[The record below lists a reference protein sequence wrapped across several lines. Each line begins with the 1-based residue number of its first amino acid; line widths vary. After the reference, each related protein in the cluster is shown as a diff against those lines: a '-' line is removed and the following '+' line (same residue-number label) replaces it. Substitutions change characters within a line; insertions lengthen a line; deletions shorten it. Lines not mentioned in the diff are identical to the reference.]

1 MKKIWIFILSIFAI
15 ILVWNFTQAKDYEYT
30 NLDITANIL
39 IDWTIN
45 VKEDFTTN
53 FFVQKHWIIRDIPL
67 NYSVW
72 WKDFHIE
79 ISNINV
85 QWKNFTTSKNNWNIE
100 IKIWDANKTIKW
112 KQNYPISY
120 STYGLIKNFSWMWY
134 AELYWNLVG
143 YEFDTNI
150 KNVRAEL
157 ILPKAYTWFT
167 TDDFLITTDW
177 KSKTIDW
184 FAWTVDWSQ
193 WDKIIITYNKWLSAK
208 HGITLAIKF
217 PNNYFEF
224 NHKKQADL
232 VWHVWYQQTTQTSTS
247 NFKIKDSRALVIAIA
262 SICALWTVLYLIWKL
277 FRWLG
282 SLVTKAYINIIEL
295 GYKSGWFLH
304 WKFARKYPVIV
315 QYAPPKWLD
324 SAEVWLLLH
333 RRSDWISLSSLI
345 YKWIWEWLISIDVQN
360 GKSKTYTIKKIKD
373 IPPDSKNYENSF
385 RYSILRGRNSVK
397 ISEDKKLK
405 IEPCLNVLERHWR
418 EKWWVKEKKSWKTIS
433 SNAII
438 YIILFCLFVLLFII
452 PSMYKLIIGLFIFTL
467 CFPGLLLLMDIK
479 IPKSKK
485 LKLTENWAELV
496 SKILWYREFL
506 KHCDEN
512 KLKTFLKEDPLYF
525 NKIIPYAVVFGIETE
540 LTEKVSHIMDE
551 LWLTLQM
558 DLVELSNLNE
568 SLSTIARYS
577 TPLESSK
584 EFSNFYDSIAKYDSD
599 SWFSGWSSF
608 SWWGGG
614 FSSGWG
620 WWWWGWRSW

>member
-1 MKKIWIFILSIFAI
+1 MKKIWIFILSLFTV

-39 IDWTIN
+39 IDWTID

-53 FFVQKHWIIRDIPL
+53 FFVEKHWIIRDIPL
-67 NYSVW
+67 NYSVE

-85 QWKNFTTSKNNWNIE
+85 QWKNFTTSKNNWKIE

-112 KQNYPISY
+112 KHNYPISY

-134 AELYWNLVG
+134 AELYWNLVW
-143 YEFDTNI
+143 YDFDTNI
-150 KNVRAEL
+150 SKVRAEL
-157 ILPKAYTWFT
+157 ILPKTYTWFT
-167 TDDFLITTDW
+167 ADDFLITTDW

-184 FAWTVDWSQ
+184 FGWTVDWSQ
-193 WDKIIITYNKWLSAK
+193 WNKIIITYNKWLSAK

-217 PNNYFEF
+217 PNNYFKF
-224 NHKKQADL
+224 DHKRQSDL
-232 VWHVWYQQTTQTSTS
+232 VWHIWTKTNTS
-247 NFKIKDSRALVIAIA
+247 NFKINDSRALVIAIA
-262 SICALWTVLYLIWKL
+262 SICALWIVLYLIWKL

-282 SLVTKAYINIIEL
+282 SLVTKAYISIIEL

-315 QYAPPKWLD
+315 QYTPPKWLD

-345 YKWIWEWLISIDVQN
+345 YKWIWEWLISVDVQN
-360 GKSKTYTIKKIKD
+360 GKSKTYIIKKIKD
-373 IPPDSKNYENSF
+373 ISQNSNNYEHSF
-385 RYSILRGRNSVK
+385 RYSIFGGRNSTK
-397 ISEDKKLK
+397 ISKDKKLK

-418 EKWWVKEKKSWKTIS
+418 EKWWVKEKKSWKIIS

-438 YIILFCLFVLLFII
+438 YITMGFLFVLLFVI
-452 PSMYKLIIGLFIFTL
+452 PSMFKIIIGLLIFTF

-485 LKLTENWAELV
+485 LKLTEDWAELV

-506 KHCDEN
+506 KSCDEN

-551 LWLTLQM
+551 LWLTLQI

-568 SLSTIARYS
+568 SLSNIARYS
-577 TPLESSK
+577 TPLESNK
-584 EFSNFYDSIAKYDSD
+584 EFTNFYDSIAKYDSD
-599 SWFSGWSSF
+599 SWFSGGSSF
-608 SWWGGG
+608 SWWWGG

-620 WWWWGWRSW
+620 WGWWGWRSW